1 MKRSWIFQIGILVI
15 LAIAAYIV
23 LRQPGEVSTTG
34 SLEHMLV
41 NYDSSAVDKLEIQS
55 PTASIT
61 LEKEAGGWMITAP
74 LKYRADAAT
83 VTSAIGTGRKIELT
97 RIVSS
102 NPEKRKLFQ
111 VDSTGTQV
119 TVYEKG
125 AKKSA
130 FTIGKMGTTYTETY
144 VRADGSNDV
153 YIAKGF
159 LSAIFNRP
167 VKDWRDKTIFK
178 TDQSLMRSVRFQ
190 YGDTVFVL
198 AFQDTVW
205 RIGNDT
211 TVFST
216 VKSLLGALSNLQA
229 DEFID
234 TTVVLTTPPAASIET
249 GGTQLRFYATKES
262 GKYLVQASSS
272 PQWFEVQSWKA
283 SQVLKRKKDFLPS

>member
-1 MKRSWIFQIGILVI
+1 MKRSWIFQIGVLVI

-61 LEKEAGGWMITAP
+61 LEKEAGGWMIAAP

-97 RIVSS
+97 SIVSS

-144 VRADGSNDV
+144 ARADGSNDV

-159 LSAIFNRP
+159 LSATFNRT

-190 YGDTVFVL
+190 YRDTVFVL

-216 VKSLLGALSNLQA
+216 VKSLLSALSNLQA

>member
-1 MKRSWIFQIGILVI
+1 MKRSWIFQFGVLVI

-34 SLEHMLV
+34 SSEHMLV
-41 NYDSSAVDKLEIQS
+41 DYDSSAVDKLEIQS

-97 RIVSS
+97 SIVSS

-144 VRADGSNDV
+144 VRAYGSNDV

-159 LSAIFNRP
+159 LSATFNRT

-190 YGDTVFVL
+190 YRDTVFVL

-211 TVFST
+211 TVLSS

-229 DEFID
+229 DDFID
-234 TTVVLTTPPAASIET
+234 TTVVLTTPPTASIET